1 MAPSQSIA
9 WRLAGQRP
17 NLTVPTRLVVAGA
30 QMALQVLPRADRE
43 AEPADGLLRALLA
56 GPRAD
61 VEVVLRREAD
71 RSG

>member
-1 MAPSQSIA
+1 
-9 WRLAGQRP
+9 
-17 NLTVPTRLVVAGA
+17 
-30 QMALQVLPRADRE
+30 MALQALPWADRE

-61 VEVVLRREAD
+61 VEVVLRQEAD